1 MVNTARAARP
11 PASTSQRRP
20 PSLRELEVLQAM
32 IATRKTVAAAQR
44 LGISQ
49 PAVSRALAALEAHV
63 GRPLFAREGGRLVP
77 TADAFALDAEAQP
90 IFAALDRLNHWPGQ
104 AVQAS
109 VLRIATPPTLAQF
122 VLPPV
127 LAEFR
132 RQEPDVVANVEID
145 TSSTVITQVAD
156 RAVDV
161 GLVDM
166 SASHIGIQGKVIRE
180 AVAHVLM
187 PEEHPL
193 ADREVLTPQD
203 LAEEPIIALARR
215 FPERIK
221 VEQAFAT
228 PVSPCAW
235 SGRHRCCF
243 RRRNGQAARRP
254 RPAEPV
260 SADARR
266 AAGAGGSALRASHH
280 LSHDAAVSVRR
291 TCRAGGAPFRR
302 SADRD
307 AAGGRPDHAD
317 QVASERLEGDDRVGV
332 GDLRDRLHLLGD
344 EMADVDIGRDMELGQ
359 DVVIAGGRVDFRGD
373 LAVGEFAG
381 DLIGLAEPAFDL
393 DEEGLHR
400 ALRNPV
406 ASG

>member
-1 MVNTARAARP
+1 MVNTAKAE
-11 PASTSQRRP
+11 RRP

-32 IATRKTVAAAQR
+32 IATRKTVAAAQM

-63 GRPLFAREGGRLVP
+63 GRPLFSREGGRLVP

-90 IFAALDRLNHWPGQ
+90 IFAALDRLNRWPGQ

-132 RQEPDVVANVEID
+132 RLEPDVVANVEID

-156 RAVDV
+156 RAVDL

-166 SASHIGIQGKVIRE
+166 SASHIGIHGEAIRE

-187 PEEHPL
+187 PKDHPL
-193 ADREVLTPQD
+193 AGREVLGPHD

-221 VEQAFAT
+221 VEQAFADAGVALRLVGEGT
-228 PVSPCAW
+228 AAVFVAEMVRQRVGLALLNPFPLTLGGMQGLVA
-235 SGRHRCCF
+235 
-243 RRRNGQAARRP
+243 RRFAPAITYRTMLLFPSAGSVAPAARRF
-254 RPAEPV
+254 
-260 SADARR
+260 AD
-266 AAGAGGSALRASHH
+266 
-280 LSHDAAVSVRR
+280 
-291 TCRAGGAPFRR
+291 
-302 SADRD
+302 
-307 AAGGRPDHAD
+307 
-317 QVASERLEGDDRVGV
+317 
-332 GDLRDRLHLLGD
+332 LL
-344 EMADVDIGRDMELGQ
+344 
-359 DVVIAGGRVDFRGD
+359 IAMQPED
-373 LAVGEFAG
+373 
-381 DLIGLAEPAFDL
+381 GLTQPI
-393 DEEGLHR
+393 R
-400 ALRNPV
+400 
-406 ASG
+406 

>member
-49 PAVSRALAALEAHV
+49 PAVSRALAALEA
-63 GRPLFAREGGRLVP
+63 
-77 TADAFALDAEAQP
+77 EAQP
-90 IFAALDRLNHWPGQ
+90 IFTALDRLNHWPGQ

-166 SASHIGIQGKVIRE
+166 SASHIGIQGKAIRE

-221 VEQAFAT
+221 VEQAFADAGVALRLVGEGT
-228 PVSPCAW
+228 AAVFVAEMVRQRVGLALLNPFPLTLGGLRGLVARRFAPAITYRTMLLFPSAGPVAP
-235 SGRHRCCF
+235 
-243 RRRNGQAARRP
+243 AARRF
-254 RPAEPV
+254 
-260 SADARR
+260 AD
-266 AAGAGGSALRASHH
+266 
-280 LSHDAAVSVRR
+280 
-291 TCRAGGAPFRR
+291 
-302 SADRD
+302 
-307 AAGGRPDHAD
+307 
-317 QVASERLEGDDRVGV
+317 
-332 GDLRDRLHLLGD
+332 LL
-344 EMADVDIGRDMELGQ
+344 
-359 DVVIAGGRVDFRGD
+359 IAMQPED
-373 LAVGEFAG
+373 
-381 DLIGLAEPAFDL
+381 GLTMPI
-393 DEEGLHR
+393 R
-400 ALRNPV
+400 
-406 ASG
+406 